1 MSQKQNKSRL
11 FVIILVIMVV
21 AIIAIG
27 LFLTSL
33 IIKDGEK
40 NKTASLIEPKQ
51 AYVVIEK
58 RTDLSRSVL

>member
-21 AIIAIG
+21 IIIAVG

-40 NKTASLIEPKQ
+40 SKTTSFIDIDPKQ
-51 AYVVIEK
+51 AYVLMDEK
-58 RTDLSRSVL
+58 NRL